1 LYKRQFFTK
10 KVEKIFENRTIVCY
24 ICKTNFSKNTLKNK
38 TIMME
43 KIKKTRRVK
52 EFFAITD
59 SGDRSVDV
67 KINDWLDANEGKIE
81 IIDIKLSSSYHQKR
95 LVVTTVVLV
104 DYYELSNI

>member
-1 LYKRQFFTK
+1 MY
-10 KVEKIFENRTIVCY
+10 VIFDKPI
-24 ICKTNFSKNTLKNK
+24 FQKNTLKNK

-104 DYYELSNI
+104 DYYELSNE